1 MGKKTYYIQIPQ
13 DLKDKWENLW
23 QSKDALELAEIL
35 DITPGSVRVILRRG
49 TIANEEMIKKIDAY
63 YSNKLFILNQYE

>member
-1 MGKKTYYIQIPQ
+1 MGKKTHYIQIPQ

-49 TIANEEMIKKIDAY
+49 TIANQDMINKIDSY

>member
-13 DLKDKWENLW
+13 DLKDKWEQLW
-23 QSKDALELAEIL
+23 QPKDALELADIL
-35 DITPGSVRVILRRG
+35 DLDPGTVRVIMRRG
-49 TIANEEMIKKIDAY
+49 TIANQEMINKIDSY